1 MELSSTALYYI
12 HANCFLKKYD
22 PTGTSRQD
30 VQSDLQIISKET
42 KIACLIYHTHALF
55 IFWIGRLLERVQ
67 SARVHA

>member
-55 IFWIGRLLERVQ
+55 IF
-67 SARVHA
+67 